1 MLRDRRFD
9 EEGTAYCFSLSLGTR
24 LYTGK
29 SGGDISMTKTTVS
42 VDQGHHSNM
51 YGIEKGGHR
60 RRSSGYSFEGLELP
74 YPLSSGAGSIRREA
88 SEGFMENGE
97 TWN

>member
-9 EEGTAYCFSLSLGTR
+9 EEGTAYCFSLSLGTH
-24 LYTGK
+24 LYT
-29 SGGDISMTKTTVS
+29 GGDISMTKTTVS

-97 TWN
+97 T